1 MSFRCA
7 LFYPFLTHFSGKDD
21 IIRRSYRSQSDASFA
36 IIPSLD
42 QLRGVF
48 QIVLYRRQ
56 L

>member
-1 MSFRCA
+1 MSVRCA
-7 LFYPFLTHFSGKDD
+7 PFYLFLTHFSDKDD
-21 IIRRSYRSQSDASFA
+21 IISRPDRSQCDASFA
-36 IIPSLD
+36 IIPRLD